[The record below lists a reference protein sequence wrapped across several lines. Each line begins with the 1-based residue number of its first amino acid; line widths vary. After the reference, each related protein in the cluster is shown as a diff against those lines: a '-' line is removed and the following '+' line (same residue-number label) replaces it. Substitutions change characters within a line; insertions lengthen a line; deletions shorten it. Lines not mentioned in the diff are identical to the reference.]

1 MTYIWDFSIVSNN
14 VGLLAAGLVNTLSVT
29 AISLVIGTGA
39 GLGLALM
46 RTSNIRALSWPAL
59 AFVEIFRAVPAL
71 VQLYWFYFAMP
82 RIFDIRLTSFQ
93 ATVIALSLVSC
104 AFISEVFRGGILS
117 VHAGQWEAAKGL
129 GMSGARTMQVI
140 VLPQAIRR
148 MLPVF
153 LERAIELLKTS
164 TIASAISF
172 ADLLFVAEDISY
184 RTYRTLEIFTVVA
197 MMFFIMI
204 FICSQLTSLVEHRMA
219 RSGEIRVR

>member
-1 MTYIWDFSIVSNN
+1 MAYRWDFSIVTNN
-14 VGLLAAGLVNTLSVT
+14 VGLLAEGLVNTLSVT
-29 AISLVIGTGA
+29 AISLLIGTAA
-39 GLGLALM
+39 GLMLALM
-46 RTSNIRALSWPAL
+46 RISRSRALSLPATV
-59 AFVEIFRAVPAL
+59 FVEVFRATPAL

-117 VHAGQWEAAKGL
+117 IHAGQSEAAKGL
-129 GMSGARTMQVI
+129 GMSGARTMWVI
-140 VLPQAIRR
+140 ILPQAVRK
-148 MLPVF
+148 MMPVF

-164 TIASAISF
+164 TIASAISY

-197 MMFFIMI
+197 LMFFVLI
-204 FICSQLTSLVEHRMA
+204 FVCSQLTSLLERHLA
-219 RSGEIRVR
+219 RSGELRVR